1 MEPAPNTQIIRDML
15 GDLPMLAGLPVTS
28 ITNSSSGSGYWFS
41 RFAAATANWTGSTS
55 AFVTA
60 VTVVAVWALTG
71 PFYSYSDSRQ
81 LVINTGTTIVTF
93 LMVFLIQN
101 TRNRDTKALQ
111 IKLSELT
118 LALETAN
125 NRIAAIENAS
135 PRIDASQEDIQRRVT
150 AVSTRASSSRSKWA
164 K

>member
-1 MEPAPNTQIIRDML
+1 
-15 GDLPMLAGLPVTS
+15 MLAGLPVTS

-60 VTVVAVWALTG
+60 VTVVAVWAITG
-71 PFYSYSDSRQ
+71 PFFSYSDNRQ

-101 TRNRDTKALQ
+101 TQNRDTKALQ

-118 LALETAN
+118 LALEMAN

-135 PRIDASQEDIQRRVT
+135 PEESDAIQEDIQRRVT
-150 AVSTRASSSRSKWA
+150 AVSTPASSSRSKRA

>member
-1 MEPAPNTQIIRDML
+1 
-15 GDLPMLAGLPVTS
+15 MLAGLPVTS

-60 VTVVAVWALTG
+60 VTVVAVWAITG
-71 PFYSYSDSRQ
+71 PFFSYSDSK

-101 TRNRDTKALQ
+101 TQNRDTKALQ

-135 PRIDASQEDIQRRVT
+135 PKIDASQEDIQRRVT
-150 AVSTRASSSRSKWA
+150 AISIRASPSRPKRA

>member
-1 MEPAPNTQIIRDML
+1 
-15 GDLPMLAGLPVTS
+15 MLAGLPVTS
-28 ITNSSSGSGYWFS
+28 ITNSSSGSGYWPS

-60 VTVVAVWALTG
+60 VTVVAVRALTG
-71 PFYSYSDSRQ
+71 PFSSYSGSWQ
-81 LVINTGTTIVTF
+81 LSVNTGTTIVTF

-135 PRIDASQEDIQRRVT
+135 PRIDAGQEDIQRRVT
-150 AVSTRASSSRSKWA
+150 AVSTRASFSRSKWA

>member
-1 MEPAPNTQIIRDML
+1 
-15 GDLPMLAGLPVTS
+15 MLAGLPVTS
-28 ITNSSSGSGYWFS
+28 ITNSSSGSGYWSS
-41 RFAAATANWTGSTS
+41 RFAAAMANWTGSTS

-71 PFYSYSDSRQ
+71 PFYSYSGSWQ
-81 LVINTGTTIVTF
+81 LVVNTGTTIVTF

-135 PRIDASQEDIQRRVT
+135 PRIDAGQEDLQRRVT